1 MKVQNL
7 DVTLEWL
14 TISEL
19 SNLYNF
25 NLEKGLPSYNITVK
39 DENENILYNEINSN
53 TYDDVFER
61 RFEINDPIYCRK
73 PKLIA
78 GFNKN
83 LKKSIF
89 KYNFSDNYK
98 KYKEIKNKIGF
109 FKKLVFY
116 VDYNNDQ
123 KADFI
128 EHAEFQEIED
138 LDKNTLFNKIYRS
151 SDYLSIKML
160 INKEYFNLKNIYS
173 FLILGEVSNKI
184 IKNKKLLNLFTEN
197 MDQQWLDVNDKTA
210 LLTVPFIESDIVEMS
225 ENINIKI
232 IPLNF
237 LQTEIYKFLRKFE
250 SEIDINNLYQEYFPN
265 QCFNIGKI
273 YKQAV
278 NNETMIFYQ
287 NYIYLF
293 NKDSIETNSS
303 QTDLNINDMV
313 FNKYFPLLNK
323 DQSNKTICLSDDL
336 NTDDVLDN
344 AYNLEKNYLGYYA
357 KDLMNYEDVAIDI
370 DYLQNQGIK
379 SVKILEIEELNYICN
394 IYIEFITSFY
404 NNEKFYIETSN
415 NLKFYEKYKTPI
427 NNQEYIT
434 FLFKYSYELQSL
446 NQYLSQN
453 TDINKN
459 QIISE
464 KDLINFSAKL
474 IL

>member
-1 MKVQNL
+1 MKIQNL
-7 DVTLEWL
+7 DITLEWL
-14 TISEL
+14 TVSEL
-19 SNLYNF
+19 SNIYDF
-25 NLEKGLPSYNITVK
+25 DLEKALPSYNITIK
-39 DENENILYNEINSN
+39 DENENILYNQINSN
-53 TYDDVFER
+53 TYESIFER
-61 RFEINDPIYCRK
+61 RLEINDTIYCRK

-83 LKKSIF
+83 SKKSIF
-89 KYNFSDNYK
+89 KYNFFDNYK

-123 KADFI
+123 KTDFI

-138 LDKNTLFNKIYRS
+138 LNKNTLFNKIYRS

-160 INKEYFNLKNIYS
+160 INKEYFNVKNIYS
-173 FLILGEVSNKI
+173 FLILAEASNKI
-184 IKNKKLLNLFTEN
+184 IKNKKLSNLFTEN
-197 MDQQWLDVNDKTA
+197 MDKQWLDVNDKTA
-210 LLTVPFIESDIVEMS
+210 LLTVPFTESDIVEMS

-237 LQTEIYKFLRKFE
+237 VQTEIYKFLRQFE
-250 SEIDINNLYQEYFPN
+250 SEIDINNLYEEYFPN

-278 NNETMIFYQ
+278 NNEMMIFYQ

-293 NKDSIETNSS
+293 NKNSLETNALH
-303 QTDLNINDMV
+303 TELNINDTN
-313 FNKYFPLLNK
+313 FSKYFPLLNK
-323 DQSNKTICLSDDL
+323 DEINKTICLSDDM
-336 NTDDVLDN
+336 NTDDVIDN
-344 AYNLEKNYLGYYA
+344 LYNLQRDHLGYYD
-357 KDLMNYEDVAIDI
+357 KNFTNYEDVAIDL

-379 SVKILEIEELNYICN
+379 SVKILEIEELNDICN

-404 NNEKFYIETSN
+404 SNENFYIETSN
-415 NLKFYEKYKTPI
+415 NLKFYEKYKTSI

-434 FLFKYSYELQSL
+434 FLFKYSYDLQSL

-453 TDINKN
+453 TGINKN